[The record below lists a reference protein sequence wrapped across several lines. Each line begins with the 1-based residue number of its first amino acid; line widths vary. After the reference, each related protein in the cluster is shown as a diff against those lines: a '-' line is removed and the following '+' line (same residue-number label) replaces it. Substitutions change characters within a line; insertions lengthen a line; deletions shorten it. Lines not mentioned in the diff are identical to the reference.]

1 MKKLQIYFSMA
12 LFVLCIW
19 GEATVGQAATNKLDI
34 RLGEWENVT
43 VMNGQPSTKQ
53 TICISEDKLVIKE
66 EEGDKYCKTNNK
78 VVGNKVFMTQVC
90 TYPPE
95 MGIKTDIQMETT
107 YSRESSKGTINW
119 KTTDKSGKT
128 TVKTGTFAGRRIGE
142 CKDSD
147 KRPSR

>member
-1 MKKLQIYFSMA
+1 MA

-43 VMNGQPSTKQ
+43 VMNGQPPTKQ
-53 TICISEDKLVIKE
+53 TICVTEDKLVLKE
-66 EEGDKYCKTNNK
+66 EVGDKNCKMTQKVFDNK
-78 VVGNKVFMTQVC
+78 AVMTYICTSPQVVGV
-90 TYPPE
+90 
-95 MGIKTDIQMETT
+95 KTDIRTEIT
-107 YSRESSKGTINW
+107 YSRESSKGTISS
-119 KTTDKSGKT
+119 KITDKSGKT
-128 TVKTGTFAGRRIGE
+128 TVSTGTITGRRIGE